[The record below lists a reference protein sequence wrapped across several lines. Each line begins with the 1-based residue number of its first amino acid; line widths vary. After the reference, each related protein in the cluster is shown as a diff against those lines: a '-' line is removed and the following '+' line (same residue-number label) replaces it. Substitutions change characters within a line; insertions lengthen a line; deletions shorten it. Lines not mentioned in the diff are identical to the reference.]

1 MNSFIYLGSLN
12 TAVILWYK
20 FDILPSKL
28 FSLLGGKLT
37 FFVDIEDVRKT
48 MGRGKDVL
56 FGYETAST
64 FMNPLCVTVFRIFS
78 QGYHPW
84 LLCNA
89 SSFINLTIHKCLSCI
104 DRISTPYLLI
114 KTTSKKKYML
124 NFLIFF
130 S

>member
-1 MNSFIYLGSLN
+1 
-12 TAVILWYK
+12 
-20 FDILPSKL
+20 
-28 FSLLGGKLT
+28 
-37 FFVDIEDVRKT
+37 

-104 DRISTPYLLI
+104 DGISTPYLLI
-114 KTTSKKKYML
+114 KTRGKKKKIEQL
-124 NFLIFF
+124 K
-130 S
+130 

>member
-1 MNSFIYLGSLN
+1 MAHVLQRSGQTKVAIMLTDLKQLLKKYHFQKYRL
-12 TAVILWYK
+12 LWYK

-28 FSLLGGKLT
+28 FSLLGGELT

-78 QGYHPW
+78 
-84 LLCNA
+84 
-89 SSFINLTIHKCLSCI
+89 
-104 DRISTPYLLI
+104 
-114 KTTSKKKYML
+114 
-124 NFLIFF
+124 
-130 S
+130 